1 LPISPLHQFFPTKLL
16 CFFFPLFKI
25 RYISESSSLTTL
37 KETSQTLSLQV
48 VSCEKRAAQA
58 EADLRIEREWRS
70 ALQEKEI
77 KHKDQIN
84 NLQMALKKMNEETR
98 VRNNKSNVEF
108 TQISNSF
115 LFLVLPETRKSL
127 PGIGKGTKGLGRST
141 THTGRTRH
149 SVECQ
154 QTTIVGDQRQS

>member
-1 LPISPLHQFFPTKLL
+1 
-16 CFFFPLFKI
+16 
-25 RYISESSSLTTL
+25 
-37 KETSQTLSLQV
+37 

-98 VRNNKSNVEF
+98 VRFNKC
-108 TQISNSF
+108 
-115 LFLVLPETRKSL
+115 L
-127 PGIGKGTKGLGRST
+127 
-141 THTGRTRH
+141 
-149 SVECQ
+149 
-154 QTTIVGDQRQS
+154 